1 MNLELMLKNVL
12 TPLVGILAAWLA
24 SKIPFIDQATWS
36 TWINALDTAL
46 VTAVLAF
53 FNRPSN
59 IIDAAGKQAGTT
71 VVTTP
76 EIANALPANPDV
88 IAATPKIVQAVNET
102 K

>member
-12 TPLVGILAAWLA
+12 TPLAGLLAVWLA
-24 SKIPFIDQATWS
+24 KQIPFIDAATWS
-36 TWINALDTAL
+36 TWINGIGAAV
-46 VTAVLAF
+46 VTGVLAF
-53 FNRPSN
+53 FNRPTN

-76 EIANALPANPDV
+76 AMAASLPANPDV
-88 IAATPKIVQAVNET
+88 VAATPKIVQAVNEV

>member
-12 TPLVGILAAWLA
+12 TPLAGLLAAWLA
-24 SKIPFIDQATWS
+24 RKIPFIDAATWAG
-36 TWINALDTAL
+36 WIDGI
-46 VTAVLAF
+46 VTAVVTGVLAF

-59 IIDAAGKQAGTT
+59 IIDAAGKQEGTT
-71 VVTTP
+71 VVTTR
-76 EIANALPANPDV
+76 AMADSLPANPDV